1 MPPTA
6 ISGLGASDTAR
17 CHGDAIGPGAIVFA
31 VMPLTND
38 PRAKTAVS
46 AWTPPLEAPY
56 AALLDRS

>member
-1 MPPTA
+1 MA
-6 ISGLGASDTAR
+6 
-17 CHGDAIGPGAIVFA
+17 DAIGPDAIVFA
-31 VMPLTND
+31 VTPLAKD